1 MNRLNPVDGRR
12 ENPQSDV
19 KLSSNHHNNPNQNS
33 KKVMAIG
40 DSIVKYLRSDELSS
54 TDKSISVMKHPGC
67 SSEDML
73 DYVKPIARKKPDTMI
88 IHVGTNDLT
97 KGVNT
102 TKKVRKCVEV
112 IREIDNTE
120 NIQIGFSSIIQ
131 RADKD
136 FGNEIKETNIKL
148 KNYCSGKGFIFVDND
163 NINESCLNNSKFH
176 LNKKGTQRLSK
187 NILSSLDN
195 I

>member
-1 MNRLNPVDGRR
+1 MQQNQIVIEKLLDLQKNQFQNICFELTSKTPDIRLSNSNKMNRLNPVDGRR

-19 KLSSNHHNNPNQNS
+19 KLSSNHHNNSNQNS
-33 KKVMAIG
+33 KKVMVIG

-73 DYVKPIARKKPDTMI
+73 DYVKPIARKKPDTLI

-102 TKKVRKCVEV
+102 MKKVWKCVEV

-120 NIQIGFSSIIQ
+120 NIQIGFSSIIE
-131 RADKD
+131 RADK
-136 FGNEIKETNIKL
+136 ETSAMKL
-148 KNYCSGKGFIFVDND
+148 K
-163 NINESCLNNSKFH
+163 
-176 LNKKGTQRLSK
+176 RP
-187 NILSSLDN
+187 ILS
-195 I
+195 